1 MSKDEDTKRDLKG
14 SIPYALGVLISCLVA
29 FYIRTIPK
37 AQVFLAENF
46 VKLSENDPWYHLRN
60 VEAMLHN
67 FPHMLWF
74 DAYTNYPQGT
84 IQVFAPLFDMSLG
97 IILWILGRGN
107 PSQELIYTVSAY
119 YPAFIAALVVIATY
133 FVTKW
138 IFDDR
143 RIGLLAAILI
153 ALAPGQIL
161 SRSIIGFNDH
171 HIAEVLFSTM
181 TAAFLVMAVKVAREH
196 PITFNNLKKTPF
208 ETLRPALPYFILTGI
223 SMGAYTLTW
232 KGALFFSLIIGLY
245 ITIQHIVDH
254 MHGRTTDYL
263 AVGGMI
269 IFAVTLVMVL
279 MVPEIGGTKSINE
292 KGLLAGILAFPVLTL
307 LSTEMQK
314 RKLNKN
320 IYPLTILA
328 GVIAVILISKVLSPS
343 VYAMLIGVF
352 GYFKRTGG
360 SLTIGEAAP
369 LDLFDGSFYYY
380 FAVMGFVSILA
391 LVILTYEAT
400 KKKNTPE
407 KTLLL
412 VWTFM
417 VLWAM
422 LQQNRFSYYYAVN
435 AAILS
440 AYLGIKFMDLAGW
453 KDLKL
458 SNLMATEKIKQKS
471 AGKTKETTTH
481 KLKPIHIISLVIV
494 IVVLVLPNYS
504 LATQQAQYAGGPGD
518 QWLEAL
524 RWMEGNTPDPGLD
537 FYELYEA
544 PVSGEIYPYPDT
556 AYGVMSW
563 WDYGH
568 WIEVIGRRIP
578 NANPFQQG
586 IGGRTN
592 SIEEENR
599 PGASTFFTASSED
612 EATAVLEAIHPDENK
627 MGARYIV
634 SDVEMATGKFYAMAS
649 WTLDTDNYYIPVQTD
664 QGVMNVPGER
674 YFNSMEAKLH
684 IFDTNGLKHYRMVH
698 ESPGV
703 TSSQS
708 QEIGYKNVYNVLFG
722 GKIKEENSGYVK
734 IFEYVEG
741 AKITGTA
748 PAGENVTISTT
759 ISTSQERSFTYS
771 QTTTSNGI
779 YSFTVPYSTEG
790 PISGQTQFDVAPT
803 QPYQISY
810 GNVVKEVKVTEND
823 VLQGNTVPLEV

>member
-1 MSKDEDTKRDLKG
+1 MSKDEDAKRDLKG

-37 AQVFLAENF
+37 AQVFVAENF

-74 DAYTNYPQGT
+74 DAYTTYPRGT
-84 IQVFAPLFDMSLG
+84 TQVFAPLFDMSLG

-107 PSQELIYTVSAY
+107 PTQELIYTVSAY

-133 FVTKW
+133 YVTKG
-138 IFDDR
+138 IFDR
-143 RIGLLAAILI
+143 RVGLLAAILI

-196 PITFNNLKKTPF
+196 PITFSNLKETPYKTI
-208 ETLRPALPYFILTGI
+208 RPALPYFILTGV

-245 ITIQHIVDH
+245 ITIQHVVDH

-269 IFAVTLVMVL
+269 IFAVTLMMVL
-279 MVPEIGGTKSINE
+279 MVPEIGGTKSMHE
-292 KGLLAGILAFPVLTL
+292 KGLLAGIVAFPVLTL

-320 IYPLTILA
+320 IYPFTILA
-328 GVIAVILISKVLSPS
+328 GVAAVILIAKAISPS
-343 VYAMLIGVF
+343 VYTMLIGVF

-380 FAVMGFVSILA
+380 FAVMGFVSILGLA
-391 LVILTYEAT
+391 ILTYEAT
-400 KKKNTPE
+400 KKKNTQE
-407 KTLLL
+407 KTLLI
-412 VWTFM
+412 VWTLM

-440 AYLGIKFMDLAGW
+440 SYVGIKFMDLAGW

-504 LATQQAQYAGGPGD
+504 LATQQAQYAGGPGN

-524 RWMEGNTPDPGLD
+524 RWMEDNTPDPGLD

-544 PVSGEIYPYPDT
+544 PASGEIYPYPDT

-649 WTLDTDNYYIPVQTD
+649 WTLDTNNYYIPVQTD

-684 IFDTNGLKHYRMVH
+684 IFDANGLKHYRMVH

-759 ISTSQERSFTYS
+759 ISTSQGRSFTYS

-790 PISGQTQFDVAPT
+790 PISGQTLFDVAPT

-823 VLQGNTVPLEV
+823 VLQGNTVPVEV

>member
-1 MSKDEDTKRDLKG
+1 MSKDETAKRDLKG
-14 SIPYALGVLISCLVA
+14 SIPYAIGVLISCLVA

-37 AQVFLAENF
+37 AKVFVAENF
-46 VKLSENDPWYHLRN
+46 VKFSENDPWYHLRN
-60 VEAMLHN
+60 VESMLHN

-74 DAYTNYPQGT
+74 DAYTKYPLGT
-84 IQVFAPLFDMSLG
+84 EQVYAPLFDMLLG
-97 IILWILGRGN
+97 IIIWILGLGN

-119 YPAFIAALVVIATY
+119 YPVFIASLVVIATY

-138 IFDDR
+138 IFDR
-143 RIGLLAAILI
+143 RVGLLAAILI

-181 TAAFLVMAVKVAREH
+181 TAAFLVMAIKVAREH
-196 PITFNNLKKTPF
+196 PITFSSLKEAPI
-208 ETLRPALPYFILTGI
+208 ETIKPALPYFILTGV

-232 KGALFFSLIIGLY
+232 KGALFFSLIIGIY
-245 ITIQHIVDH
+245 ITVQHVVDH

-269 IFAVTLVMVL
+269 IFAVTLMMVL
-279 MVPEIGGTKSINE
+279 MVPELGGTKRTQEI
-292 KGLLAGILAFPVLTL
+292 GLMAGIVAFPLLTL

-314 RKLNKN
+314 RKMNAK
-320 IYPLTILA
+320 IYPLTILT
-328 GVIAVILISKVLSPS
+328 GVMAVLLTSKIAFPS
-343 VYAMLIGVF
+343 VYTMLIGVF

-360 SLTIGEAAP
+360 GLTIGEASP

-380 FAVMGFVSILA
+380 FAVMGFVSILGLA
-391 LVILTYEAT
+391 ILTYEAT
-400 KKKNTPE
+400 KKKNTQE
-407 KTLLL
+407 KTLLI

-440 AYLGIKFMDLAGW
+440 AYVGIKFMDLAGW

-458 SNLMATEKIKQKS
+458 NNLMTTEKIKSKS
-471 AGKTKETTTH
+471 AGKTKETAIH
-481 KLKPIHIISLVIV
+481 KLKPIHIISLIIV

-504 LATQQAQYAGGPGD
+504 LATQQAQYVGGPGD
-518 QWLEAL
+518 EWLEAL
-524 RWMEGNTPDPGLD
+524 NWMRINTPDPGLD
-537 FYELYEA
+537 YYELYETPA
-544 PVSGEIYPYPDT
+544 SGEVYPYPDT

-563 WDYGH
+563 WDYGD

-586 IGGRTN
+586 IGGRRD
-592 SIEEENR
+592 SIEEENQ
-599 PGASTFFTASSED
+599 PGASTFFTASSEE
-612 EATAVLEAIHPDENK
+612 EATAVLKAIHPDENK

-634 SDVEMATGKFYAMAS
+634 SDVEMATGKFYAMSA

-664 QGVMNVPGER
+664 QGVMTVPGER

-759 ISTSQERSFTYS
+759 ISTSQGRSFTYS
-771 QTTTSNGI
+771 QTTTSDGT
-779 YSFTVPYSTEG
+779 YSFIVPYSTEG

-810 GNVVKEVKVTEND
+810 GNVVKEVKVTENE
-823 VLQGNTVPLEV
+823 VLQGNTVPVEA

>member
-1 MSKDEDTKRDLKG
+1 MTKEEAAKRDLKG
-14 SIPYALGVLISCLVA
+14 SIPYAFGVLISCLVA

-37 AQVFLAENF
+37 AQVFVAENF

-74 DAYTNYPQGT
+74 DAYTNYPRGT
-84 IQVFAPLFDMSLG
+84 TQVFAPLFDMSLG

-107 PSQELIYTVSAY
+107 PSEELIYTVSAY
-119 YPAFIAALVVIATY
+119 YPAFIASLVVIATY

-143 RIGLLAAILI
+143 RVGLLAAVLI

-196 PITFNNLKKTPF
+196 PITFSNLKEKPI
-208 ETLRPALPYFILTGI
+208 ETIKPALPYFILTGI

-245 ITIQHIVDH
+245 ITIQHVVDH

-263 AVGGMI
+263 AVGGII
-269 IFAVTLVMVL
+269 IFAVTLIMVL
-279 MVPEIGGTKSINE
+279 MVPEIGGTKSMHE
-292 KGLLAGILAFPVLTL
+292 KGLLAGILAFPLLTL

-314 RKLNKN
+314 RKLNKK

-328 GVIAVILISKVLSPS
+328 GVAAVILTSKVLAPS
-343 VYAMLIGVF
+343 VYTMLIGVF
-352 GYFKRTGG
+352 GFFKRTGG
-360 SLTIGEAAP
+360 ALTIGEAAP

-391 LVILTYEAT
+391 LAILIYEAA
-400 KKKNTPE
+400 KKKNTQE
-407 KTLLL
+407 KTLLI

-440 AYLGIKFMDLAGW
+440 AYLGIKFLDLAGW
-453 KDLKL
+453 KDLRL
-458 SNLMATEKIKQKS
+458 SNLMATEKVKQKS

-504 LATQQAQYAGGPGD
+504 LATQQAQYAGGPGN

-524 RWMEGNTPDPGLD
+524 NWMRINTPDPGLD

-544 PVSGEIYPYPDT
+544 PASGEIYPYPDT

-592 SIEEENR
+592 SIEEENQ
-599 PGASTFFTASSED
+599 PGASTFFTASSEE

-649 WTLDTDNYYIPVQTD
+649 WTLDTNNYYTAVQTD
-664 QGVMNVPGER
+664 QGVMNVPYER
-674 YFNSMEAKLH
+674 YYNSMEAKLH
-684 IFDTNGLKHYRMVH
+684 IFDGNGLKHYRMVH

-708 QEIGYKNVYNVLFG
+708 QEIGYKNVYNVLLG
-722 GKIKEENSGYVK
+722 GKIKEDNTGYVK

-759 ISTSQERSFTYS
+759 ISTSQGRSFTYS
-771 QTTTSNGI
+771 QTTTSNGT

-810 GNVVKEVKVTEND
+810 GSVVKEVKVTEND
-823 VLQGNTVPLEV
+823 VLQGNTLSIEV

>member
-1 MSKDEDTKRDLKG
+1 MTKDEAAKRDLKG
-14 SIPYALGVLISCLVA
+14 RIPYALGVLISCLAA

-37 AQVFLAENF
+37 AKVFVSENF
-46 VKLSENDPWYHLRN
+46 VRFSENDPWYHLRN
-60 VEAMLHN
+60 VESMLHN

-74 DAYTNYPQGT
+74 DAYTKYPYGT
-84 IQVFAPLFDMSLG
+84 AQVYAPLFDMLLG
-97 IILWILGRGN
+97 IIIWILGLGN
-107 PSQELIYTVSAY
+107 PSQELVYTVCAY
-119 YPAFIAALVVIATY
+119 YPVFIASLVVIATY

-138 IFDDR
+138 IFDR
-143 RIGLLAAILI
+143 RVGLLAALLI

-196 PITFNNLKKTPF
+196 PITFSNLKKAPF
-208 ETLRPALPYFILTGI
+208 ETIRPALPYFILTGI

-245 ITIQHIVDH
+245 ITIQHIIDH

-263 AVGGMI
+263 AVGGVI
-269 IFAVTLVMVL
+269 IFAITLMMVL
-279 MVPEIGGTKSINE
+279 MVPELGGTKRMQE
-292 KGLLAGILAFPVLTL
+292 MGLLAGMLAFPLLTL
-307 LSTEMQK
+307 LSIEMRK
-314 RKLNKN
+314 RRLNAK
-320 IYPLTILA
+320 IYPLILLGGFA
-328 GVIAVILISKVLSPS
+328 AVLLISKILSPS
-343 VYAMLIGVF
+343 VYTMLIGVF
-352 GYFKRTGG
+352 GFFKRTGG
-360 SLTIGEAAP
+360 GLTIGEAAP

-380 FAVMGFVSILA
+380 FAVMGFVSIIALA
-391 LVILTYEAT
+391 ILTYEAT
-400 KKKNTPE
+400 KKKNTQE
-407 KTLLL
+407 KTLLI

-422 LQQNRFSYYYAVN
+422 LQQNRFSYYYAEN

-440 AYLGIKFMDLAGW
+440 AYLGIKFLDLAGW

-458 SNLMATEKIKQKS
+458 SNLMSKDKAKQKS
-471 AGKTKETTTH
+471 SGKTKEVTTH
-481 KLKPIHIISLVIV
+481 KLKLIHIISLVIV
-494 IVVLVLPNYS
+494 VVVLILPNYS
-504 LATQQAQYAGGPGD
+504 LATQQAQYVGGPGNE
-518 QWLEAL
+518 WLEAL
-524 RWMEGNTPDPGLD
+524 NWMRTNTPDPGLD
-537 FYELYEA
+537 YYELYKA
-544 PVSGEIYPYPDT
+544 PASGEVYPYPDT

-563 WDYGH
+563 WDYGD

-586 IGGRTN
+586 IGGRRD
-592 SIEEENR
+592 SIEEENQ
-599 PGASTFFTASSED
+599 PGASTFFTAPSEE
-612 EATAVLEAIHPDENK
+612 EATAVLEAIHPDPNK
-627 MGARYIV
+627 KGARYVV
-634 SDVEMATGKFYAMAS
+634 SDVEMATGKFFAMAA

-664 QGVMNVPGER
+664 QGVVTVPGER

-684 IFDTNGLKHYRMVH
+684 IFDGTGLKHYRMVH

-759 ISTSQERSFTYS
+759 ISTSLGRSFTYS
-771 QTTTSNGI
+771 QTTTSNGT
-779 YSFTVPYSTEG
+779 YSFTVPYSTER
-790 PISGQTQFDVAPT
+790 PVSGQTQFDVAPT
-803 QPYQISY
+803 KPYQISY
-810 GNVVKEVKVTEND
+810 GSVAEEVKVTEND
-823 VLQGNTVPLEV
+823 VLQGIIIEV